1 MTPPARRGRMPAVSD
16 ADIRRVALEL
26 LVAQG
31 AEALTLRAIAR
42 ELGITAPAL
51 YRYYPSREELLV
63 ALRRDICIRLADDLG
78 AQVAELPDDGVVR
91 LFAICRAFRRWA
103 LAHRNEFTLVF
114 ASPTPGG
121 PGTVRRFDEAFGL
134 VFLEAAGKLL
144 AAYDLATPPTDSI
157 PDALRTDLIAF
168 QNELLALLA
177 GSEQKFPAEKFDLG
191 VAYLMMT
198 VWVRLYGHVTLE
210 VFGNYPMPVSDPD
223 VLFDAVLT
231 DLAAG
236 MGLTTGEMG

>member
-16 ADIRRVALEL
+16 ADIRRVAAEL
-26 LVAQG
+26 LVSHG
-31 AEALTLRAIAR
+31 AEALSLRAIAR

-51 YRYYPSREELLV
+51 YRYYPSRDELLA
-63 ALRRDICIRLADDLG
+63 ALRRDICRRLADDLA

-91 LFAICRAFRRWA
+91 LFAICRAFRHWA

-114 ASPTPGG
+114 ASPSGG
-121 PGTVRRFDEAFGL
+121 NPGTVRRFDESFGL
-134 VFLEAAGKLL
+134 VFLEAAGKVL
-144 AAYDLATPPTDSI
+144 AAYDLAPPPVESI
-157 PDALRTDLIAF
+157 PGALRTDLIAF
-168 QNELLALLA
+168 QTELLALLA

-236 MGLTTGEMG
+236 IGLVAGDGG